1 MRAMRP
7 ERGLERLL
15 FALERDVM
23 EASDAEIL
31 AAARELGMN
40 PTMKGSA
47 AFFGVTLLASFRG
60 LPRQTTR
67 RKRLLVARR
76 RLAKDDAPP
85 ST

>member
-1 MRAMRP
+1 MRP

-15 FALERDVM
+15 YALERDVI
-23 EASDAEIL
+23 DATDEEIL
-31 AAARELGMN
+31 AAAREFGMN

-47 AFFGVTLLASFRG
+47 AFFGVTLPASFRG
-60 LPRQTTR
+60 LPRKSTR

-76 RLAKDDAPP
+76 RLPKDDAPP

>member
-60 LPRQTTR
+60 LPRQPTR
-67 RKRLLVARR
+67 RLL
-76 RLAKDDAPP
+76 P
-85 ST
+85 

>member
-1 MRAMRP
+1 MRALRP

-15 FALERDVM
+15 FALERDVLG
-23 EASDAEIL
+23 ASDDEIL

-47 AFFGVTLLASFRG
+47 AFFGVTLLVRF
-60 LPRQTTR
+60 PQTGTR
-67 RKRLLVARR
+67 RKRLNIARR
-76 RLAKDDAPP
+76 ALPKDDVPP